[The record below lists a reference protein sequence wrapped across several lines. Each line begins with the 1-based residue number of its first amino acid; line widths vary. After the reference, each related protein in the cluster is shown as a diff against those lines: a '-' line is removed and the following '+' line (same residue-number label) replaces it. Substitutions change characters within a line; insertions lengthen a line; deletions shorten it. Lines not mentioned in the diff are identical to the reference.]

1 MTIDFARPAPSRS
14 RLVEAV
20 LADSSGIAKMSP
32 MRRLADESRVEEL
45 IHRLADVVA
54 QDIQQGAGPWALVG
68 IRSRGDLLADRI
80 AQTLPDDALIG
91 VGAIDITLYRDDLSE
106 IGPQPIVRTT
116 EIDFPI
122 DGVNIVLIDD
132 VMMTGR
138 SIRAALQS
146 LMDFGRPARVWLVV
160 LADRGGRELPICPD
174 HVGVD
179 LKDDLEPGEK
189 VKVTLRP
196 DHDDGIWADRPP
208 DE

>member
-1 MTIDFARPAPSRS
+1 
-14 RLVEAV
+14 
-20 LADSSGIAKMSP
+20 
-32 MRRLADESRVEEL
+32 MRRLVDEQRVREL
-45 IHRLADVVA
+45 IDQLAGVVTR
-54 QDIQQGAGPWALVG
+54 DIQQDVGDWALVG
-68 IRSRGDLLADRI
+68 IRSRGDHLADRL
-80 AQTLPDDALIG
+80 AQRLPGDALIG

-174 HVGVD
+174 YVGID
-179 LKDDLEPGEK
+179 LKDGLEPGEK

-196 DHDDGIWADRPP
+196 DHDEDGIWADRPP